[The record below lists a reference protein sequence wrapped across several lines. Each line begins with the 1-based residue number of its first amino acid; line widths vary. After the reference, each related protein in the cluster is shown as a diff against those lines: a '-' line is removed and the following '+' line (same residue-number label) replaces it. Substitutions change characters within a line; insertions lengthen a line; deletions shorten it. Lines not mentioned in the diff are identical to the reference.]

1 MATTDY
7 RDLLKKYMRI
17 VVEETD
23 GTDFSPF
30 HNKDGLDDAE
40 IKALREISDEVYT
53 EENS

>member
-17 VVEETD
+17 VVEETN

-30 HNKDGLDDAE
+30 RHKDGLDDAE
-40 IKALREISDEVYT
+40 IKALRELSDEIYT
-53 EENS
+53 EDA